1 MADATI
7 TVSILLAA
15 FTANVILGLN
25 LQEVTGRS
33 VAVRY
38 LKKKTCD
45 KWSVKE
51 CCVLRGTCQPNFKST
66 ACFLFL

>member
-25 LQEVTGRS
+25 LQGVTGRN
-33 VAVRY
+33 VGVRY
-38 LKKKTCD
+38 LKKKN
-45 KWSVKE
+45 V
-51 CCVLRGTCQPNFKST
+51 R
-66 ACFLFL
+66 

>member
-38 LKKKTCD
+38 LKKKN
-45 KWSVKE
+45 V
-51 CCVLRGTCQPNFKST
+51 Q
-66 ACFLFL
+66 